1 MPLKDEQGQ
10 LIASVEFGQF
20 AGIEDHE
27 MESEMKVAVNKPLTG
42 LASANSQRVFGERIE
57 VYKKKLGAHVNPQG
71 EMVAFNKKW
80 KAFQKPL
87 GAPKGELSSPTSR
100 YKEQTPMG
108 YPSEAPAP
116 SRYGNDPSPI
126 AIMKNVYD
134 ELRKDVRNMGNWV
147 KVGLIL
153 GALGTV
159 GLIVSLALALK

>member
-1 MPLKDEQGQ
+1 MAGKEEGQ
-10 LIASVEFGQF
+10 LIATVEFGEF

-42 LASANSQRVFGERIE
+42 LASKNSQRVFGERIE
-57 VYKKKLGAHVNPQG
+57 VYKKKLGAHVNENG

-87 GAPKGELSSPTSR
+87 NAPRGEISSPTSR
-100 YKEQTPMG
+100 YKEQTSG

-116 SRYGNDPSPI
+116 SRYGEPSPVSI
-126 AIMKNVYD
+126 LKNAYD
-134 ELRKDVRNMGNWV
+134 ELKKDVRNMGNWV

-153 GALGTV
+153 GTCGV
-159 GLIVSLALALK
+159 IGLIVSLVIALR

>member
-1 MPLKDEQGQ
+1 MVGKDEQGQ
-10 LIASVEFGQF
+10 LVATVEYGQF

-27 MESEMKVAVNKPLTG
+27 MEGEMKIAVNKPLTG
-42 LASANSQRVFGERIE
+42 LASEHSQRVFGERIE

-87 GAPKGELSSPTSR
+87 NAPKGEIASPTSR
-100 YKEQTPMG
+100 YKEQAPG
-108 YPSEAPAP
+108 YAPEAP
-116 SRYGNDPSPI
+116 SRYGNDPSPV
-126 AIMKNVYD
+126 AILKNAYD
-134 ELRKDVRNMGNWV
+134 ELKKDVRNMGNWV